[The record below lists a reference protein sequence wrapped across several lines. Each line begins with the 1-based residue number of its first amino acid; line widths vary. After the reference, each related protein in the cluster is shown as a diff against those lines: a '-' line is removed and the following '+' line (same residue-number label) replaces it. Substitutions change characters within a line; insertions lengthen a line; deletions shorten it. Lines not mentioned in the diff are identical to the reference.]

1 MNNSI
6 TKNLQRIL
14 FLFIWS
20 LMALTLL
27 SCGGGGSDE
36 EVTWITGQF
45 VDDPVQGLNYS
56 CSSGSSGVTNSNGEY
71 VCNAGDTVTFSLG
84 SVVLGSV
91 LVQQAAITPYSL
103 FPDNVDA
110 AINIARLLQTL
121 DADGDPG
128 NGVILIDAVLVNLLP
143 ATVDFESPTFASD
156 IETALSG
163 TGTTLISVID
173 ALTQLNLNDPIIN
186 SGNHSPV
193 ADAGPDQAVT
203 TGAMVTLNGSASSD
217 QDGNPLSYAWSLVST
232 PAGSAAGLQNAF
244 TQSATFTAD
253 VAGAYTLNLI
263 VYDGLVANLDTV
275 VITATVSDNAD
286 LAALALES
294 NTLSPAFDPATTSY
308 TVTVANAIDTVTITP
323 TADDAGATISISG
336 LTLVSGSPYTPI
348 GTLAVGSNPFNLLV
362 TAADG
367 ITTKTYTLTV
377 IREVAS
383 SNADLS
389 GLVLAG
395 SALSPSFDAATTSY
409 TATVANAI
417 DTVTITPTS
426 DDAGATIST
435 SGLTLVS
442 GSPYTPIGVLAVG
455 SNQFNL
461 LVTAADGTTTKT
473 YTLTVTREAASSNA
487 DLSGLVL
494 AGSVLSPSF
503 DAATTSYTA
512 TVMNAIDTVTITPT
526 SDDAGATIS
535 ISGLTLVSG
544 SPYTPIGTLAVG
556 SNPFNL
562 LVTAADGITTKTY
575 TLTVIREVAS
585 SNADLSGLVLAGSAL
600 SPSFDAATTSYT
612 ATVANAI
619 DTVTITPTSDDAG
632 ATISISGFTLV
643 SGSPYTPIGVLA
655 VGSNPFNL
663 LVTAADGTTTKTYTL
678 TVTREAVSSN
688 ADLSALVLAE
698 TALSPVFD
706 ATTTS
711 YTATVGNAIE
721 SVTVTA
727 TTADTDATILHS
739 GFTIGSGIPKTLP
752 ILGATLQVGPNEFP
766 LTVTAADGTPKTYTL
781 TVTREEPVVDITD
794 ATLQNLTFGPIVP
807 ADILTP
813 TFNSTFTGPYTA
825 TVDNIYA
832 SITIIPTATNSNS
845 TITVFADGRE
855 IPVNSGFSS
864 GTIGLTVG
872 NNAMSVRVVAP
883 AGNSEFYSLTV
894 IRTPVSTDANLS
906 GLSLSEG
913 LLAPD
918 FDAYTNQYDTT
929 VLYAVYS
936 MTVTPTTANEYAR
949 VTVNGTAVDSGV
961 ASTAIPLSVGD
972 NTITVEVTAEDGSTI
987 KTYTITVT
995 RQVLEGSSD
1004 AELSSLVLS
1013 DGVLSPFFNASTID
1027 YLATVVNEISTFTVT
1042 PTTSDANATV
1052 TVNGVTVTSGAAS
1065 AAIALTVGIN
1075 VIDVVVTAEDGFTV
1089 ISYSINMTR
1098 QAPPAPLGLRTTSVV
1113 GQITLS
1119 WNAVTVADS
1128 YTVYW
1133 NTTGNVTT
1141 ADNSLD
1147 PADSTEYIHTGLN
1160 SGTTYYYRVSASN
1173 SSAEGELSAEV
1184 SSTQYPSDW
1193 QWRNSLPQGNNLN
1206 DIAWD
1211 GSQFIAVGGYG
1222 TILSS
1227 TDGQTWNII
1236 QNSGTTMSLT
1246 GIIWDGDSSRFVAV
1260 GSSGTIL
1267 TSPDGISWTSQ
1278 NSGTTN
1284 GLSDIIWNGSQYV
1297 AVGY

>member
-1 MNNSI
+1 M
-6 TKNLQRIL
+6 
-14 FLFIWS
+14 
-20 LMALTLL
+20 
-27 SCGGGGSDE
+27 
-36 EVTWITGQF
+36 
-45 VDDPVQGLNYS
+45 
-56 CSSGSSGVTNSNGEY
+56 
-71 VCNAGDTVTFSLG
+71 
-84 SVVLGSV
+84 
-91 LVQQAAITPYSL
+91 
-103 FPDNVDA
+103 
-110 AINIARLLQTL
+110 
-121 DADGDPG
+121 
-128 NGVILIDAVLVNLLP
+128 
-143 ATVDFESPTFASD
+143 
-156 IETALSG
+156 
-163 TGTTLISVID
+163 
-173 ALTQLNLNDPIIN
+173 
-186 SGNHSPV
+186 
-193 ADAGPDQAVT
+193 
-203 TGAMVTLNGSASSD
+203 
-217 QDGNPLSYAWSLVST
+217 
-232 PAGSAAGLQNAF
+232 
-244 TQSATFTAD
+244 
-253 VAGAYTLNLI
+253 
-263 VYDGLVANLDTV
+263 
-275 VITATVSDNAD
+275 
-286 LAALALES
+286 
-294 NTLSPAFDPATTSY
+294 
-308 TVTVANAIDTVTITP
+308 
-323 TADDAGATISISG
+323 
-336 LTLVSGSPYTPI
+336 
-348 GTLAVGSNPFNLLV
+348 
-362 TAADG
+362 
-367 ITTKTYTLTV
+367 
-377 IREVAS
+377 
-383 SNADLS
+383 
-389 GLVLAG
+389 
-395 SALSPSFDAATTSY
+395 
-409 TATVANAI
+409 
-417 DTVTITPTS
+417 
-426 DDAGATIST
+426 
-435 SGLTLVS
+435 
-442 GSPYTPIGVLAVG
+442 
-455 SNQFNL
+455 
-461 LVTAADGTTTKT
+461 
-473 YTLTVTREAASSNA
+473 
-487 DLSGLVL
+487 
-494 AGSVLSPSF
+494 
-503 DAATTSYTA
+503 
-512 TVMNAIDTVTITPT
+512 
-526 SDDAGATIS
+526 
-535 ISGLTLVSG
+535 
-544 SPYTPIGTLAVG
+544 
-556 SNPFNL
+556 
-562 LVTAADGITTKTY
+562 
-575 TLTVIREVAS
+575 
-585 SNADLSGLVLAGSAL
+585 
-600 SPSFDAATTSYT
+600 
-612 ATVANAI
+612 
-619 DTVTITPTSDDAG
+619 TITPTSDDAG

-929 VLYAVYS
+929 VLYAVDS

>member
-323 TADDAGATISISG
+323 TADDAGATISI
-336 LTLVSGSPYTPI
+336 
-348 GTLAVGSNPFNLLV
+348 
-362 TAADG
+362 
-367 ITTKTYTLTV
+367 
-377 IREVAS
+377 
-383 SNADLS
+383 
-389 GLVLAG
+389 
-395 SALSPSFDAATTSY
+395 
-409 TATVANAI
+409 
-417 DTVTITPTS
+417 
-426 DDAGATIST
+426 

-929 VLYAVYS
+929 VLYAVDS

>member
-348 GTLAVGSNPFNLLV
+348 G
-362 TAADG
+362 
-367 ITTKTYTLTV
+367 
-377 IREVAS
+377 
-383 SNADLS
+383 
-389 GLVLAG
+389 
-395 SALSPSFDAATTSY
+395 
-409 TATVANAI
+409 
-417 DTVTITPTS
+417 
-426 DDAGATIST
+426 
-435 SGLTLVS
+435 
-442 GSPYTPIGVLAVG
+442 VLAVG

-473 YTLTVTREAASSNA
+473 YTLTVTREA
-487 DLSGLVL
+487 
-494 AGSVLSPSF
+494 
-503 DAATTSYTA
+503 
-512 TVMNAIDTVTITPT
+512 
-526 SDDAGATIS
+526 
-535 ISGLTLVSG
+535 
-544 SPYTPIGTLAVG
+544 
-556 SNPFNL
+556 
-562 LVTAADGITTKTY
+562 
-575 TLTVIREVAS
+575 AS

-929 VLYAVYS
+929 VLYAVDS